1 MSKRLI
7 GILLCIAAGL
17 ILTACG
23 DKETVYRSQRR
34 WTERTVAVVA
44 PIGDKTSKERL
55 ERTAEWFLEN
65 FREAQRH
72 NDVATDLKLEWYD
85 ELSED
90 LVKLSRELAGREDVI
105 AVVGPFGNESIADF
119 APACKRTLKPL
130 MAPTATSEDIAVTTS
145 GLNINKEPFLWALT
159 ESDVSFTGLM
169 MTRFASLSKYYDT
182 IIRSPK
188 AAFFSPGNAYGMTF
202 NYWAPF
208 YSLQNNI
215 ILQQNLQYGSTQE
228 LLSIFDK
235 YRAVASGQGVAESA
249 VFCVAET
256 ADQMYEVARANRAA
270 VMNEDGSGRPRL
282 RQRLAAVQIG
292 VQNIFCNPGLL

>member
-23 DKETVYRSQRR
+23 NKETVYQSQRH

-44 PIGDKTSKERL
+44 PIGDKTSKKRL
-55 ERTAEWFLEN
+55 ERTAKWFLDN

-72 NDVATDLKLEWYD
+72 NAVAIDLKLEWYD

-105 AVVGPFGNESIADF
+105 AVVGPFGNENIADF

-130 MAPTATSEDIAVTTS
+130 MAPTATSEDIIRRYAVTTS

-169 MTRFASLSKYYDT
+169 MTRYASVSKYYDT

-188 AAFFSPGNAYGMTF
+188 AAFFSPVDAYGMTF
-202 NYWAPF
+202 NYWAPLF
-208 YSLQNNI
+208 TSERYHPPA
-215 ILQQNLQYGSTQE
+215 E
-228 LLSIFDK
+228 P
-235 YRAVASGQGVAESA
+235 AVRQHAG
-249 VFCVAET
+249 T
-256 ADQMYEVARANRAA
+256 AFHIRQIPCGCNRA
-270 VMNEDGSGRPRL
+270 GSG
-282 RQRLAAVQIG
+282 G
-292 VQNIFCNPGLL
+292 VRCFLCGGNGGSDV